1 MDSDNGHVV
10 PEVGAGGGGP
20 YSAGGASVWKW
31 TKNQMN
37 SEKQSRKAVAAP
49 SVDNYHEG
57 IGPELGARALMLF
70 SLSTHTHYYSC

>member
-1 MDSDNGHVV
+1 MDTLYLRWEQEGEDHTAR
-10 PEVGAGGGGP
+10 EGP
-20 YSAGGASVWKW
+20 PSGDGR
-31 TKNQMN
+31 KNQMN